1 MDTNSFYSSAVAAGV
16 NDDLIP
22 PFAQA
27 FAYDFDFQREIKP
40 GDVFEAVF
48 AQQVDPSGAA
58 AAPGKLLFVSLETQA
73 KSKALYWFTR
83 CPARPAVGSTA
94 TAAA

>member
-27 FAYDFDFQREIKP
+27 FAYDFDFQREITP

-48 AQQVDPSGAA
+48 EQRDRRGAA
-58 AAPGKLLFVSLETQA
+58 VGAGKLLFVSLETRP
-73 KSKALYWFTR
+73 SRGRSTGTR
-83 CPARPAVGSTA
+83 RRASPAAGTTP